1 MNSLDIY
8 KFIFGILVATAMV
21 LLVVVIIVYYIYF
34 LYLEIDEC
42 ATSTDDCEHDCVN
55 TEGSFYC
62 ICDDGY
68 RLNADNATCDGMS
81 LIIQS

>member
-8 KFIFGILVATAMV
+8 KFIFGILVAIAMV
-21 LLVVVIIVYYIYF
+21 LLVVVIIVYI
-34 LYLEIDEC
+34 LYLENDKC
-42 ATSTDDCEHDCVN
+42 ATSTDDCEHDCIN

-62 ICDDGY
+62 ICDNGY